1 MGLKDMFRTGS
12 KHSQD
17 SPTPSAKPSP
27 KTSRA
32 GTPLRETRDDVS
44 VASRA
49 SSSGMPSRE
58 EQAGEKARSEDK
70 GASDKVAD
78 LEKELS
84 TSRWEAMMMR
94 DKIAELEHK
103 LETAQMPGGW
113 APFPSE
119 EQRAKEEALEERN
132 TQLREKVRDLQ
143 EELERLQEGNSHR
156 SSTNDKSAGTDISAN
171 RGSEPA
177 HEARAKDDE
186 EKKQM
191 AVRIKELEA
200 KLEEHQ
206 SSVFGENFVG
216 LQARIKTL
224 EEQLRESREDMDEV
238 LKERDELK
246 EALQDAGG
254 SRMSVECLQ
263 GLCLP
268 PRLQE
273 LPTPCPFFS
282 SFQCA

>member
-32 GTPLRETRDDVS
+32 GTPLRDTRDDVS

-58 EQAGEKARSEDK
+58 EQAGEKGRSEDK

-84 TSRWEAMMMR
+84 SSRWEAMMMR

-103 LETAQMPGGW
+103 LETVQMPGSW

-143 EELERLQEGNSHR
+143 EELERLQEGNSQR
-156 SSTNDKSAGTDISAN
+156 SSTDHESAGIDASAN
-171 RGSEPA
+171 RGSKPA

-254 SRMSVECLQ
+254 SRMNFECLQ

-268 PRLQE
+268 ARLQK

>member
-1 MGLKDMFRTGS
+1 MGIKDMFRTGS

-58 EQAGEKARSEDK
+58 EQAGEKGRSEDK
-70 GASDKVAD
+70 GASDKVTD

-84 TSRWEAMMMR
+84 NSRWEAMMMR

-132 TQLREKVRDLQ
+132 AQLREKVRDLQ
-143 EELERLQEGNSHR
+143 EELERLQEGNSQR
-156 SSTNDKSAGTDISAN
+156 SSDDQSAGTDASAK

-177 HEARAKDDE
+177 HEARSKDDE
-186 EKKQM
+186 GKRQM
-191 AVRIKELEA
+191 AVRIQELEA

-238 LKERDELK
+238 LKERNELK

-254 SRMSVECLQ
+254 WRTSAVCVQ

-282 SFQCA
+282 SFQCAQ